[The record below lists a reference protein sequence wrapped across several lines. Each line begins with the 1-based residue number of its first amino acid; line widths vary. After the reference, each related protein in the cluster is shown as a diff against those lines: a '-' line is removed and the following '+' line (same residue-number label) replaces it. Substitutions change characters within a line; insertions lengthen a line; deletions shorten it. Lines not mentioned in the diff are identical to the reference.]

1 MIRAE
6 GLTCTLG
13 DFALRAVDLS
23 VDRSEHFVILGPPG
37 SGKTVLLECLCGL
50 NRIDSGRLSIDGQDV
65 TGIEPRRRA
74 IGYVPQDYAI
84 LPHLS
89 VKENIAFG
97 LRVRGSHRA
106 ERARKVDEMT
116 AMLKISHLLER
127 SAHGLSGGEKQRVA
141 LARALI
147 LSPRVLVLDEPVS
160 ALDESTRQEI
170 CSEISRIQK
179 HLGVTTLHVSHNL
192 EEALS
197 VADRAGILMNGEFQQ
212 IGTLDDLLRR
222 PRTTELARFMR
233 CGNIFEGQAVVNAGS
248 GASSPA
254 NGSVSTIS
262 VNNGRIAVDGTH
274 RGGVSVV
281 VRPEN
286 IVVGKHQASRKL
298 GENEFPVRLGRAS
311 DLCNYV
317 RVELDG
323 PLAMV
328 AHLSPAAFGELKKN
342 VDQPLFARLNREKI
356 HVIDGSADSPHHQK
370 RAD

>member
-13 DFALRAVDLS
+13 DFALRAIDLD
-23 VDRSEHFVILGPPG
+23 VAAAEHFVILGPPG

-50 NRIDSGRLSIDGQDV
+50 KRIDAGRVLIGGEDV
-65 TGIEPRRRA
+65 TAFEPRRRA

-89 VKENIAFG
+89 VKENIGFG
-97 LRVRGSHRA
+97 LRVRGVDRA
-106 ERARKVDEMT
+106 ETARKVTAMT

-127 SAHGLSGGEKQRVA
+127 SAQGLSGGEKQRVA

-147 LSPRVLVLDEPVS
+147 LSPRLLVLDEPVS

-179 HLGVTTLHVSHNL
+179 RLGLTTLHVSHNL

-197 VADRAGILMNGEFQQ
+197 VADRAGVLMNGEFQQ

-222 PRTTELARFMR
+222 PRTIDLARFMR
-233 CGNIFEGQAVVNAGS
+233 CGNIFEGQAEVNGS
-248 GASSPA
+248 GSAI
-254 NGSVSTIS
+254 GVDG
-262 VNNGRIAVDGTH
+262 GRIAVDGTH
-274 RGGVSVV
+274 RGAVWVV

-286 IVVGKHQASRKL
+286 IAVEKLPADRNL
-298 GENEFPVRLGRAS
+298 GENEFPVKLGRAS

-323 PLAMV
+323 PIAMV
-328 AHLSPAAFGELKKN
+328 AHLSPAAHGALTQRAP
-342 VDQPLFARLNREKI
+342 QPLIARLDREQI
-356 HVIDGSADSPHHQK
+356 HIIDRSQDSPRHRTH
-370 RAD
+370 AD